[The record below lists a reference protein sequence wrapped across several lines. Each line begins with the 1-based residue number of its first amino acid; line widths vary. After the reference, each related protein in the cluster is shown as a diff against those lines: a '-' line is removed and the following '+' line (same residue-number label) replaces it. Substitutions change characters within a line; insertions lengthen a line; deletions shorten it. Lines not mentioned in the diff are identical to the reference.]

1 VVLKQN
7 FKASMKTL
15 LVSGLAFL
23 IVLTCLLS
31 CTPASTPTPTTP
43 SPTSPTP
50 SPIIP
55 KPADVWSADGVIT
68 MREYSGNIRE
78 GKYLISWWSDTQYV
92 YIGIRVETSG
102 WVAVGI
108 QPGSKMKDADMVFGF
123 VEDGRVEIYDLFS
136 TGDFG
141 PHPADTELGGT
152 DDILEFGGSEVEGFT
167 TIEFKRALDTGDEFD
182 IPLSQGVNR
191 IIWAYGSGDG
201 LAARHSNRGY
211 GEINLS
217 S

>member
-1 VVLKQN
+1 MVLKQN

-68 MREYSGNIRE
+68 MREYSGNMQE

-152 DDILEFGGSEVEGFT
+152 DDILEFGGSEVDGFT

-191 IIWAYGSGDG
+191 IIWAYGSSDG

>member
-1 VVLKQN
+1 
-7 FKASMKTL
+7 MKTL
-15 LVSGLAFL
+15 LVSGLAF
-23 IVLTCLLS
+23 IVLLTFFPS
-31 CTPASTPTPTTP
+31 CTPAPTPTTTPSSPPTPTPTM
-43 SPTSPTP
+43 
-50 SPIIP
+50 P

-68 MREYSGNIRE
+68 MREYSGNMRE

-92 YIGIRVETSG
+92 YIGVRVETNG

-108 QPGSKMKDADMVFGF
+108 QTGSKMKDADMVFGF
-123 VEDGRVEIYDLFS
+123 VEDGHVEIYDLFS

-141 PHPADTELGGT
+141 PHPPDTELGGT
-152 DDILEFGGSEVEGFT
+152 DDILEFGGSEADGFT

-191 IIWAYGSGDG
+191 IIWAYGSSDG